1 MGFFFLFCFLF
12 FNLYNARIVTRSTV
26 GTHFVRSFMVPRNC
40 QLIVRT
46 LLAYTVALP
55 GPQLNSPPIFTLL
68 CYVGHPQAS
77 RTLLEGSQTCVCV
90 VFVPVLC
97 CLECWWPVCTAF
109 ILFFYSPLK
118 AKSTCSVLSL
128 QSTLHVPASLLVPRY
143 PLNLSRGHLESSL
156 AFFLVG
162 ISRDGRHIFSDS

>member
-1 MGFFFLFCFLF
+1 MGVVAYYCAKTTNRSCGAFPPSSLVSAALQSHISSSAAKLYKPYIFHLLTEALYAHVLKFFLNLIRGIFFFVLF

-97 CLECWWPVCTAF
+97 CLECW
-109 ILFFYSPLK
+109 
-118 AKSTCSVLSL
+118 
-128 QSTLHVPASLLVPRY
+128 
-143 PLNLSRGHLESSL
+143 
-156 AFFLVG
+156 
-162 ISRDGRHIFSDS
+162 